1 MLSLD
6 IAPEQADKIVVAVLK
21 DMVLSRNYDYDM
33 PVSQILDVLRYFST
47 YEEFAEFAKEICNK
61 G

>member
-6 IAPEQADKIVVAVLK
+6 IAPDQSDKIVIAVLK
-21 DMVLSRNYDYDM
+21 DMILSRDYDAYM
-33 PVSQILDVLRYFST
+33 PVSQMLDVLRYFST
-47 YEEFAEFAKEICNK
+47 YEDFAEFAKEICNK